1 MAQELPRKKNVL
13 PLLGGLAAAVAL
25 MYTLGNCRGASAN
38 SESVQSGGDTIDVAI
53 EYSPLSF
60 YQYDDTLGGYNY
72 DLLRLLARDHDI
84 VFKYHPVTAVSK
96 PLEKIK
102 SGIYDLLVADIPTT
116 TELKENYS
124 LLEPVLL
131 DKQVLVQRRD
141 SSGKVKINSQLD
153 LADDTLWVVSGSSI
167 ESRINNLAKEIGSD
181 IHIKHEEEYGSEQL
195 FIMTALGE
203 INNAVVN
210 ERVAREL
217 AKEYPNVDIS
227 TNISFTQFQ
236 SWIAGKN
243 NSELTDS
250 INKWLVDLKKTDE
263 YKMLVKKYFPKD
275 SIR

>member
-1 MAQELPRKKNVL
+1 MAQELPRKKNTL
-13 PLLGGLAAAVAL
+13 PLLGGLGVALAL
-25 MYTLGNCRGASAN
+25 MYTLGNCARGASTIEA
-38 SESVQSGGDTIDVAI
+38 EESGGDTIDVAL

-72 DLLRLLARDHDI
+72 DLLRLLARDHGI

-96 PLEKIK
+96 PLEKVA
-102 SGIYDLLVADIPTT
+102 SGKYDLLVADVPTT
-116 TELKENYS
+116 TELKEQYT

-131 DKQVLVQRRD
+131 DKQVLVQRKDENGR
-141 SSGKVKINSQLD
+141 VKIKSQLD
-153 LADDTLWVVSGSSI
+153 LANDTLWVVNGSSI

-181 IHIKHEEEYGSEQL
+181 IHVKHEDEYGAEQL
-195 FIMTALGE
+195 FIMTSLGE

-236 SWIAGKN
+236 SWITGKDQT
-243 NSELTDS
+243 ELADS

-263 YKMLVKKYFPKD
+263 YQKLVEKYFQKE
-275 SIR
+275 